1 MSYDLITRI
10 YEHDFTGKSILILG
24 GGKMGKEFSKAL
36 LAMNIH
42 NFTIITANG
51 VTATECQ
58 SAFGCKIMNGGYK
71 ADVLKGDVYDL
82 VIIATPVHELIPA
95 VRHVISCGN
104 TNILVEKP
112 CSVYLSELRA
122 LASEV
127 ENRGASRVRVGY
139 NRRTYPNLW
148 KLKELVKTDGGIT
161 SCRYTFT
168 ELLHTIIF
176 NNNHPDAYERW
187 GITNSLHVIST
198 AHFLIG
204 IPKKLSRHLMG
215 GLSWHPSAS
224 RFVGAGITEKDIL
237 FSYHADWD
245 SAGRW
250 GIEIMTPKNA
260 YRLVPLEKLFRCAKG
275 SFDWE
280 LVETTSAFPNVK
292 QGIAE
297 EVAIMLC
304 PEMEKTIPLVTLHEA
319 AEYTEL
325 ADQIFGYNSNNSI

>member
-10 YEHDFTGKSILILG
+10 YEHDFTGKSVLILG
-24 GGKMGKEFSKAL
+24 GGKMGKEFSNAL

-51 VTATECQ
+51 RTAMECR
-58 SAFGCKIMNGGYK
+58 SAFECRIMNGGYQ
-71 ADVLKGDVYDL
+71 ANVLKGDVYDL

-112 CSVYLSELRA
+112 CSVYSSELRA
-122 LASEV
+122 LASELEDSGV
-127 ENRGASRVRVGY
+127 RVRVGY

-148 KLKELVKTDGGIT
+148 KLKELAKIDGGIT

-168 ELLHTIIF
+168 EILRTIIF
-176 NNNHPDAYERW
+176 DNNHPDAYERW

-204 IPKKLSRHLMG
+204 MPNELSRYLIG
-215 GLSWHPSAS
+215 GLSWHPIAS
-224 RFVGAGITEKDIL
+224 RFVGAGLTEKDIL
-237 FSYHADWD
+237 FSYLADWD

-250 GIEIMTPKNA
+250 GIEIMTPQNA
-260 YRLVPLEKLFRCAKG
+260 YRLVPLEKLFCCPKS
-275 SFDWE
+275 SFEWE
-280 LVETTSAFPNVK
+280 LVETTSAFPDVK

-297 EVAIMLC
+297 EVAIMLY
-304 PEMEKTIPLVTLHEA
+304 PEMEKTIPLVTVHEA
-319 AEYTEL
+319 AEYTGL
-325 ADQIFGYNSNNSI
+325 ADQIFGYDSHKST